1 MPVTLSIKSARHAL
15 RGVLWGAAAALF
27 LAGGAPA
34 TAAETPTEAVR
45 STVNEVIRLLSD
57 EELKQPAQSEKRRK
71 LVEEAVGQRFD
82 YEELAKR
89 SLAAQWTKLS
99 QAERQEF
106 VDLFKSLLS
115 NTYGDKIEG
124 YAGEQVHYLKERL
137 EGAYAEV
144 QTKVSSNKTDMPL
157 DYRLLNKSGDWRV
170 YDVVVDGVS
179 LVKNYRGQFERIIK
193 TESYAAL
200 VEKLRKKS
208 SDIKAPRS
216 KAKGS

>member
-1 MPVTLSIKSARHAL
+1 MTAAISIVSRISRYLAWVTATIL
-15 RGVLWGAAAALF
+15 V
-27 LAGGAPA
+27 LAGGPA

-57 EELKQPAQSEKRRK
+57 EELKKPGQSEKRRK

-82 YEELAKR
+82 YEELSKR
-89 SLAAQWTKLS
+89 ALAAQWPKLS

-115 NTYGDKIEG
+115 NTYGDKVEG
-124 YAGEQVHYLKERL
+124 YSGEQVHYLKERL

-144 QTKVSSNKTDMPL
+144 QTKVVSSKTELPL
-157 DYRLLNKSGDWRV
+157 DYRLLKKSDDWRI
-170 YDVVVDGVS
+170 YDVIIDGVS

-193 TESYAAL
+193 TDSYAAL
-200 VEKLRKKS
+200 VDKLRKKS
-208 SDIKAPRS
+208 TDIKAPQT
-216 KAKGS
+216 KTKGN

>member
-1 MPVTLSIKSARHAL
+1 MTAAISIVSRISRILAWVTATIL
-15 RGVLWGAAAALF
+15 V
-27 LAGGAPA
+27 LAGGPA

-57 EELKQPAQSEKRRK
+57 EELKRPGQSEKRRK

-82 YEELAKR
+82 YEELSKR
-89 SLAAQWTKLS
+89 ALAAQWPKLS

-115 NTYGDKIEG
+115 NTYGDKVEG
-124 YAGEQVHYLKERL
+124 YSGEQVHYLKERL

-144 QTKVSSNKTDMPL
+144 QTKVVSSKTELPL
-157 DYRLLNKSGDWRV
+157 DYRLLKKSDDWRI
-170 YDVVVDGVS
+170 YDVIIDGVS

-200 VEKLRKKS
+200 VDKLRKKS
-208 SDIKAPRS
+208 TDIKAPQ
-216 KAKGS
+216 AKTKGN